1 VVVSG
6 PDEAPVARR
15 SMELADWCMAM
26 DARHGLN
33 LMVLGPAPCPVSR
46 IKERFRYH
54 VLLKG
59 EGNSLG
65 RIVRA
70 LAPRAGGST
79 VRLAIDRDPVSLL

>member
-1 VVVSG
+1 
-6 PDEAPVARR
+6 
-15 SMELADWCMAM
+15 MELADWCTAM

-33 LMVLGPAPCPVSR
+33 LTILGPAPCPVSR

-59 EGNSLG
+59 VPNSLG

-70 LAPRAGGST
+70 LASNAGGST